1 MNTKVKATGKLYR
14 VQKVTRNGNGKAL
27 HELTMPSGKKVVTM
41 RKGTFLSAKDAAAKA
56 LAKQK
61 VPA

>member
-1 MNTKVKATGKLYR
+1 MNTKVKAAGKLYR
-14 VQKVTRNGNGKAL
+14 VQKVARNGNDKAL
-27 HELTMPSGKKVVTM
+27 HELTMTSGKKEVTM

-56 LAKQK
+56 LTKQK